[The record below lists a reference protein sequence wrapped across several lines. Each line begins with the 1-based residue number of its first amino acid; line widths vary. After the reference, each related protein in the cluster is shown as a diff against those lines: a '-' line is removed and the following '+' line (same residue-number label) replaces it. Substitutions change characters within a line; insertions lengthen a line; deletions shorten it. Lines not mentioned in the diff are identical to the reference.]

1 MFWGILGATT
11 PKVLTQQFFNNNVFI
26 LMAKKKFMNWMKTD
40 LIYVVKR
47 NIRKKSLIK
56 KFKLNLLILVR
67 NMNELKKLW
76 NYEKKWKKIN
86 MRKKIFWTWKKNW
99 TPLKYHAGGVELR
112 FFSRLKFIIFDI
124 KLLFVVKDIYNLNLI
139 YRF

>member
-1 MFWGILGATT
+1 
-11 PKVLTQQFFNNNVFI
+11 
-26 LMAKKKFMNWMKTD
+26 MNWMKTD

-76 NYEKKWKKIN
+76 NYENK
-86 MRKKIFWTWKKNW
+86 
-99 TPLKYHAGGVELR
+99 
-112 FFSRLKFIIFDI
+112 
-124 KLLFVVKDIYNLNLI
+124 
-139 YRF
+139 